1 MIERYFAGF
10 LLFLATISGTAVE
23 AQQKYEFSVQQAV
36 DYARKNNTIVKNTLL
51 NLQNQE
57 QVNREITSQAYPQIT
72 GSINGGYNP
81 NVTVQQFPNFIAAA
95 TYGVLQAEGVK
106 DGTGSAIVAPADFG
120 FIAAQFGTKFN
131 ASYGLALRQ
140 TLFDGQVFV
149 GLQARQTSI
158 DFFNKI
164 IEVTDENIK
173 ANIYK
178 IYYQLA
184 ASKAQ
189 LQLLDANIER
199 LQRLRRDAEILYN
212 NGFGEKLDI
221 NRAEVQLSN
230 VQTEKAKALNGIAN
244 GFLGLK
250 TLLGMPMIDT
260 LVLTDSV
267 TYDNIKDGVLENL
280 AYNYTNRKEYELA
293 ELQLKLRQYDIKRYQ
308 LTYFPTASLSG
319 SYNRIAQ
326 SNKFNFFGGAKW
338 FPSSNIG
345 LNISIPIFDGFGRAA
360 RVQQARIRLQQSQN
374 DLDSLKLGIDRD
386 VNIALNNYRS
396 AISTLDNQ
404 RRNIQLAEQVYSQTT
419 LKQREGLGSQT
430 EITSAQVDLQLAQN
444 NYILSLYD
452 AINAKI
458 DFLKATGKLQ

>member
-1 MIERYFAGF
+1 MKGRYLRGYV
-10 LLFLATISGTAVE
+10 LFIALVNVFFVQ
-23 AQQKYEFSVQQAV
+23 AQKRYDFSVQQAV
-36 DYARKNNTIVKNTLL
+36 EYARKNNSVVKNTLL
-51 NLQNQE
+51 NLRNQE
-57 QVNREITSQAYPQIT
+57 EVNREITSQAYPQIT
-72 GSINGGYNP
+72 GSVNAGYNP

-106 DGTGSAIVAPADFG
+106 NGSGADIVAPADFG

-131 ASYGLALRQ
+131 ASYGLSLRQ

-158 DFFNKI
+158 DLFNKMI
-164 IEVTDENIK
+164 DVTDENIK

-199 LQRLRRDAEILYN
+199 LQRLRRDAEVLYN

-221 NRAEVQLSN
+221 SRADVQLAN
-230 VQTEKAKALNGIAN
+230 VQTEKIKALNAIAN

-250 TLLGMPMIDT
+250 TLLGMPMKDT

-267 TYDNIKDGVLENL
+267 TYENIKDGVLENL
-280 AYNYTNRKEYELA
+280 NYNYENRKEYQLA
-293 ELQLKLRQYDIKRYQ
+293 ELQLKLREFDIKRYK
-308 LTYFPTASLSG
+308 LTYYPTASLSG
-319 SYNRIAQ
+319 SYNRISQ
-326 SNKFNFFGGAKW
+326 SNKFNFFGGTKW

-386 VNIALNNYRS
+386 VNVALNNYKS
-396 AISTLDNQ
+396 AIANLDNQ
-404 RRNIQLAEQVYSQTT
+404 RRNIQLAEQVYNQTT
-419 LKQREGLGSQT
+419 LKQREGQGSQT
-430 EITSAQVDLQLAQN
+430 EITSAQADMQIAQN

>member
-106 DGTGSAIVAPADFG
+106 DGTGSAIVAPTDFG

-267 TYDNIKDGVLENL
+267 TYDNIKDGVLE
-280 AYNYTNRKEYELA
+280 RW
-293 ELQLKLRQYDIKRYQ
+293 RWRCR
-308 LTYFPTASLSG
+308 PV
-319 SYNRIAQ
+319 
-326 SNKFNFFGGAKW
+326 
-338 FPSSNIG
+338 P
-345 LNISIPIFDGFGRAA
+345 P
-360 RVQQARIRLQQSQN
+360 
-374 DLDSLKLGIDRD
+374 
-386 VNIALNNYRS
+386 
-396 AISTLDNQ
+396 
-404 RRNIQLAEQVYSQTT
+404 RR
-419 LKQREGLGSQT
+419 
-430 EITSAQVDLQLAQN
+430 
-444 NYILSLYD
+444 
-452 AINAKI
+452 
-458 DFLKATGKLQ
+458 

>member
-1 MIERYFAGF
+1 
-10 LLFLATISGTAVE
+10 
-23 AQQKYEFSVQQAV
+23 
-36 DYARKNNTIVKNTLL
+36 
-51 NLQNQE
+51 
-57 QVNREITSQAYPQIT
+57 
-72 GSINGGYNP
+72 
-81 NVTVQQFPNFIAAA
+81 
-95 TYGVLQAEGVK
+95 
-106 DGTGSAIVAPADFG
+106 
-120 FIAAQFGTKFN
+120 
-131 ASYGLALRQ
+131 
-140 TLFDGQVFV
+140 
-149 GLQARQTSI
+149 
-158 DFFNKI
+158 
-164 IEVTDENIK
+164 
-173 ANIYK
+173 
-178 IYYQLA
+178 
-184 ASKAQ
+184 
-189 LQLLDANIER
+189 
-199 LQRLRRDAEILYN
+199 
-212 NGFGEKLDI
+212 
-221 NRAEVQLSN
+221 
-230 VQTEKAKALNGIAN
+230 
-244 GFLGLK
+244 
-250 TLLGMPMIDT
+250 MPMIDT

-326 SNKFNFFGGAKW
+326 SNKFNFFGAAKW

>member
-1 MIERYFAGF
+1 MKGRYLRVFVSFIAGTGV
-10 LLFLATISGTAVE
+10 LLAN
-23 AQQKYEFSVQQAV
+23 AQQRHDFSVQQAI

-51 NLQNQE
+51 NLRNQE

-72 GSINGGYNP
+72 GSINSGYNP

-106 DGTGSAIVAPADFG
+106 NGTGADIVAPADFG
-120 FIAAQFGTKFN
+120 YIAAQFGTKFN

-221 NRAEVQLSN
+221 SRADVQLSN

-250 TLLGMPMIDT
+250 TLLGMPMQDT
-260 LVLTDSV
+260 LVLSDSV

-280 AYNYTNRKEYELA
+280 AYDYSNRKEYQLS

-360 RVQQARIRLQQSQN
+360 RVQQARIRLEQTKN
-374 DLDSLKLGIDRD
+374 EIDSLKLGIDRD
-386 VNIALNNYRS
+386 VNVALNNYKS

-404 RRNIQLAEQVYSQTT
+404 RRNITLAEQVYNQTI
-419 LKQREGLGSQT
+419 LKQREGQGSQT
-430 EITSAQVDLQLAQN
+430 EITSAQVDLQVAQN

-452 AINAKI
+452 AINAKV